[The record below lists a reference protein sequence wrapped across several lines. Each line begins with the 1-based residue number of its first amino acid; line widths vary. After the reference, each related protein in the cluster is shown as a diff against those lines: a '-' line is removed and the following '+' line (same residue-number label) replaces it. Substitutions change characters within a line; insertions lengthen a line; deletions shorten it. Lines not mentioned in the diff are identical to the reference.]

1 MSASL
6 IGRLGS
12 STFRPS
18 AAAVREYLWAMVR
31 ISGNAEWET
40 DPDFALLAVARVV
53 CQYVCYQKL
62 DQGTDPDEHLIGA
75 ICELT
80 EALEDFGCRLAD
92 GAVQKY

>member
-1 MSASL
+1 MTDLNERWEREDAEH
-6 IGRLGS
+6 REAAEK
-12 STFRPS
+12 F

-31 ISGNAEWET
+31 ISGYAEWET

-80 EALEDFGCRLAD
+80 EALEDFGCRLS
-92 GAVQKY
+92 